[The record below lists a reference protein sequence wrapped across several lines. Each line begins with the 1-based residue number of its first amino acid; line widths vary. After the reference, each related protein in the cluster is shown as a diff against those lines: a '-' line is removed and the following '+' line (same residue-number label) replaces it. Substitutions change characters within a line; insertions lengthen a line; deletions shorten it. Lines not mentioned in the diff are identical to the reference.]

1 MRPAASWA
9 ANHHEQRARR
19 RVKKSSFRLVN
30 TLSAAAHARL
40 TQHTDTTHRAEELV
54 TLMLIA
60 RLVQSP
66 FVANLPKAQILRG
79 GENVKV
85 SRGNMDGSSSKICS
99 LEVKIR
105 CALAGRHSS
114 PDI

>member
-1 MRPAASWA
+1 M
-9 ANHHEQRARR
+9 HVEY
-19 RVKKSSFRLVN
+19 
-30 TLSAAAHARL
+30 
-40 TQHTDTTHRAEELV
+40 TDTTHRAEELV

-85 SRGNMDGSSSKICS
+85 SRGHMDGSSSKIY
-99 LEVKIR
+99 LPEVKIR
-105 CALAGRHSS
+105 GALAGRHSS

>member
-85 SRGNMDGSSSKICS
+85 TS
-99 LEVKIR
+99 EVTWKV
-105 CALAGRHSS
+105 LAQRYAHWR
-114 PDI
+114 